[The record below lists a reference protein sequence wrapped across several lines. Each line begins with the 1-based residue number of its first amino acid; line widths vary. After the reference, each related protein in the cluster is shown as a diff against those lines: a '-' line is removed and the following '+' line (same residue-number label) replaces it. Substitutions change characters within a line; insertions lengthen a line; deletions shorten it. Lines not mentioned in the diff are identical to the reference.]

1 MRTKLLFSSFFSVV
15 ISAAAISDTLNVYTY
30 DSLLGKDSLGEVLKN
45 EFQKKT
51 GSNINFFSYSSGG
64 EALNQIALEGTQ
76 TKADI
81 LLGIDN
87 SFAERAESSQMFLT
101 IPKELFK
108 GIEPQLRFDKGNLFL
123 PFDYGYLAFIYKK
136 EKAPKGMLDQ
146 SKRGLVNFLSSELI
160 SKKIVIEDPRTSSLG
175 FSFLRWTQE
184 LFSDPEALRKFW
196 EMFFPKL
203 ITLSPSWSGA
213 YGLFLKG
220 EADWVLSYTTS
231 VAFHR
236 EKERKTDYEA
246 LIFEGGHATQIE
258 AAAILKTSK
267 KKSLSYE
274 FLKLLKSDEVQRMV
288 PLTQWMYPVNMNVAL
303 PSSFKELTVP
313 KPLKF
318 NLRIS
323 EIQRKKLISD
333 WTRWT
338 SGAP

>member
-1 MRTKLLFSSFFSVV
+1 MRTKILIVSFFSFL
-15 ISAAAISDTLNVYTY
+15 ISADAFSDSLNVYTY
-30 DSLLGKDSLGEVLKN
+30 DSLLGKNSLGEVLKN

-51 GSNINFFSYSSGG
+51 GSNLNFFSYSSGG
-64 EALNQIALEGTQ
+64 EALNQIILEGAQ

-87 SFAERAESSQMFLT
+87 SFAERAESTQMFLT
-101 IPKELFK
+101 IPPELFK
-108 GIEPQLRFDKGNLFL
+108 GIEPQLRFDKGHLFL
-123 PFDYGYLAFIYKK
+123 PFDYGYLAFIYNK
-136 EKAPKGMLDQ
+136 EKISKGTLAQ
-146 SKRGLVNFLSSELI
+146 FKTGLANFLSSELI

-184 LFSDPEALRKFW
+184 LFSEPEALRKCW

-203 ITLSPSWSGA
+203 VTLSPSWSGA

-231 VAFHR
+231 VAFHQ
-236 EKERKTDYEA
+236 EKERKANYEA
-246 LIFEGGHATQIE
+246 LIFDGGNATQIE
-258 AAAILKTSK
+258 AAAVLKTSK
-267 KKSLSYE
+267 KKSLNYE
-274 FLKLLKSDEVQRMV
+274 FLKVLKSDEVQRMV
-288 PLTQWMYPVNMNVAL
+288 PLTQWMYPVNTNVAL
-303 PSSFKELTVP
+303 PSSFKELMVP
-313 KPLKF
+313 KSLTF